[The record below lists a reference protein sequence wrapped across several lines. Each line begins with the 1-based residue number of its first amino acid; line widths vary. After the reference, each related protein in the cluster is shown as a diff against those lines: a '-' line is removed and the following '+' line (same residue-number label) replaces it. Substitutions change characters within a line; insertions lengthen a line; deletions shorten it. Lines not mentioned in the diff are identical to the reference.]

1 MRPRIKI
8 CGITR
13 EQDAL
18 LAAWLGAD
26 ALGLVFY
33 PPSPRAVSVEQ
44 AAAVV
49 RRLPAFVSRVGLF
62 VNPSRHEVEQVLAQL
77 HLDLLQFH
85 GSESAEFCRSFG
97 IPYMKALAMNAE
109 RDLAADAGEYCDA
122 AALLLDTPSP
132 QHGGSGQSFD
142 WSLVRPVAKYL
153 SQPLVLAGGLSA
165 LNVRQAL
172 ESTRV
177 YAVDVSS
184 GVESAKGIKDPVK
197 LKQFF
202 KEVFCVQPSFT
213 ID

>member
-33 PPSPRAVSVEQ
+33 PPSPRAVSAEQ

-109 RDLAADAGEYCDA
+109 RDLAADAAEYCDA